1 MKKRYTIT
9 INLESDKPD
18 YIAWCGKQNLIE
30 DIAERLGCSE
40 SDIEVEEEDDD
51 DEIEQNNEH

>member
-18 YIAWCGKQNLIE
+18 YIVWCGKQNLIE

-40 SDIEVEEEDDD
+40 SDIEVEEDDIDNNVED
-51 DEIEQNNEH
+51 NEH

>member
-9 INLESDKPD
+9 INLESDNPD

-30 DIAERLGCSE
+30 DIAERLGCRE
-40 SDIEVEEEDDD
+40 LDIEVGEDDID
-51 DEIEQNNEH
+51 NNVEDNEH

>member
-9 INLESDKPD
+9 INLESDNPD
-18 YIAWCGKQNLIE
+18 YISWCGKQNLIE

-40 SDIEVEEEDDD
+40 SDIEVEEDDIDNNVED
-51 DEIEQNNEH
+51 NEH

>member
-9 INLESDKPD
+9 INLELDNPD
-18 YIAWCGKQNLIE
+18 YIAWCEKQNLIE

-40 SDIEVEEEDDD
+40 SNIEVEEDDID
-51 DEIEQNNEH
+51 NDIENNEH